1 MGRQFGH
8 DDWTGSLQLMWS
20 CFAQDKAL
28 LGCAA
33 VFVASAPA
41 LLILSHLFD
50 QCMT

>member
-8 DDWTGSLQLMWS
+8 DDWTGSPQLTCP

-28 LGCAA
+28 LGHAA

-50 QCMT
+50 QCVT